1 MNKSLS
7 AVNTGSD
14 RADRHRGCIYMNKEI
29 QSMGKRLYVG
39 NISFK
44 ATEENLRGFFAP
56 VGEVT
61 AVNLVTDERTGKT
74 KGFAFVE
81 MASDEEARKA
91 IEALNGTLLLDR
103 PLSVSEANTQQPRE
117 RRDLDAGSD
126 RKSSGERNRR

>member
-1 MNKSLS
+1 
-7 AVNTGSD
+7 
-14 RADRHRGCIYMNKEI
+14 
-29 QSMGKRLYVG
+29 MGKRLYVG